1 LEELPPLGYAFIVAA
16 GERDRERRGARV
28 ELLPD
33 DASGLSHSEL
43 SQAVADARSAY
54 GTWSV
59 EATTLALRM
68 AEVLESRT
76 ADDELAERAEDGAET
91 GEAAE
96 AA

>member
-1 LEELPPLGYAFIVAA
+1 
-16 GERDRERRGARV
+16 
-28 ELLPD
+28 
-33 DASGLSHSEL
+33 
-43 SQAVADARSAY
+43 
-54 GTWSV
+54 
-59 EATTLALRM
+59 M